1 MRAFASARRGRPK
14 QVSAANDNENDAGTP
29 ELQAKRAALAQGA
42 EAKAVAHPLDL
53 LLAHGLIDTAEQRA
67 GLRYAALYRRVI
79 GRTDVSYGRLYDGL
93 TGEGGRAAA
102 NAAEGEELAAA
113 QEQFRSAQAALRSEG
128 AVVAGLT
135 ERLAV
140 FGVFPDWLLQQDGKA
155 QRERAL
161 LRSGLRQLMLA
172 FRPNKAG

>member
-1 MRAFASARRGRPK
+1 MRAFANTRRGRPK
-14 QVSAANDNENDAGTP
+14 RAAANDNEKDAGTP
-29 ELQAKRAALAQGA
+29 ELQARRAALAQGA
-42 EAKAVAHPLDL
+42 EARAVAHPLDL
-53 LLAHGLIDTAEQRA
+53 LLAHGLIDAAEHRA
-67 GLRYAALYRRVI
+67 GWRYAALYRRIV

-93 TGEGGRAAA
+93 AGEGGRPTA

-113 QEQFRSAQAALRSEG
+113 QDQFRSVQAALRSEG

-155 QRERAL
+155 QRERSL
-161 LRSGLRQLMLA
+161 LRNGLRQLALA